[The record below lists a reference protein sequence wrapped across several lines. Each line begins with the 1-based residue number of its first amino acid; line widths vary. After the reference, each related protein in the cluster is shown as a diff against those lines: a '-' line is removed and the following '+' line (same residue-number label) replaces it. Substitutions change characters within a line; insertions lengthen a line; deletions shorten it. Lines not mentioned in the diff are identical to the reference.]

1 MIFALTINNINSG
14 TNKNHKQM
22 EINKLIQLLGIS
34 IIFFALSAVASG
46 QESSEEP
53 LDTIFRL
60 GGRTMPVN
68 VINVG
73 RTDVLYKKPDDNTIF
88 SIERKQIQKI
98 VYKTGGVDVFNKPIL
113 EMIGEDEWESVW
125 VTEKEKDVEGLYKY
139 GTVKGSSPSSSRS
152 KKAAK
157 KNAIIIMQKKA
168 VNMGGN
174 VILITKA
181 EMKGGYGE
189 IPGYDM
195 EAKVYGYNPPPEEE
209 ENE

>member
-1 MIFALTINNINSG
+1 
-14 TNKNHKQM
+14 M

>member
-1 MIFALTINNINSG
+1 MKIRKIT
-14 TNKNHKQM
+14 
-22 EINKLIQLLGIS
+22 LITLVVLASSIS
-34 IIFFALSAVASG
+34 TTTWG
-46 QESSEEP
+46 QETSQAS
-53 LDTIFRL
+53 LDTIYKL
-60 GGRTMPVN
+60 GGRTLLVN

-73 RTDVLYKKPDDNTIF
+73 ITDVLYKKPEDKTIY
-88 SIERKQIQKI
+88 SIERKQIQRI
-98 VYKTGGVDVFNKPIL
+98 VYKTGKVDVFNKPIL

-125 VTEKEKDVEGLYKY
+125 VTENKSDVDGLYKY
-139 GTVKGSSPSSSRS
+139 GVITGSSPSSSRS

-157 KNAIIIMQKKA
+157 KNAIIILQKKA

-195 EAKVYGYNPPPEEE
+195 EAEVYGYNPPPEEE
-209 ENE
+209 KESDKKK

>member
-1 MIFALTINNINSG
+1 
-14 TNKNHKQM
+14 M

-34 IIFFALSAVASG
+34 ITFFALSAVASG